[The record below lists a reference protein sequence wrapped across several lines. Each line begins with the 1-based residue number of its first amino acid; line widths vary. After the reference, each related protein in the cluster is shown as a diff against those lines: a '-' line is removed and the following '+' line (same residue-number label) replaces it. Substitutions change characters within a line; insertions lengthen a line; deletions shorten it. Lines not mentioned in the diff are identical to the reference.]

1 MSSFIQHYGYFGL
14 FVLSVLSSACVPI
27 PSEVAFGFAGALCTA
42 AVTGHVQFS
51 LWAVILV
58 GTLGSLVGSII
69 AYEVGRSAGRTIV
82 DRWGK
87 WILLSHRDLDNTEKW
102 FATYGAVSVLVCRVL
117 PFVRSFISVP
127 AGVAEMKRVRFAVLT
142 TIGSAAWVTLNA
154 SLGYAAGK
162 NWKHYSR
169 DFHAA
174 ELPIIILVVL
184 LVVGAFWH
192 RWRTVRRYNA
202 ANPAP

>member
-1 MSSFIQHYGYFGL
+1 MSSFIQHYGYVGL
-14 FVLSVLSSACVPI
+14 FVLAVLSSACIPI

-42 AVTGHVQFS
+42 AVTGHVQFT
-51 LWAVILV
+51 LWAVIVV
-58 GTLGSLVGSII
+58 GTFGSLVGSVI

-87 WILLSHRDLDNTEKW
+87 WLLLSHRDLDNTERW
-102 FATYGAVSVLVCRVL
+102 FEKYGTASVLISRVV

-127 AGVAEMKRVRFAVLT
+127 AGIAEMNRPRFAVLT
-142 TIGSAAWVTLNA
+142 TIGSAVWVALNA
-154 SLGYAAGK
+154 SLGYAAGS
-162 NWKHYSR
+162 NWKHVSR

-184 LVVGAFWH
+184 VVLVAFWH

-202 ANPAP
+202 G